1 MNLFLNILIGR
12 RSRQGSAF
20 EALRQP
26 LSGCLLGQKIVANG
40 LRQFGRSLTDQFVGL
55 VEIADLVKRI
65 GELLELVRRGLPV
78 GSFGDLGG
86 VGSQHGGCRFDCLL
100 VGSALLSLSVLRIS
114 DQTQNQRRWRKYGC
128 NANWPFQESER
139 DRLACI

>member
-1 MNLFLNILIGR
+1 MERRDCDAVVLFGASGDLCYRKIYP
-12 RSRQGSAF
+12 
-20 EALRQP
+20 ALYQ
-26 LSGCLLGQKIVANG
+26 
-40 LRQFGRSLTDQFVGL
+40 
-55 VEIADLVKRI
+55 
-65 GELLELVRRGLPV
+65 LVRRGLPV
-78 GSFGDLGG
+78 GSFGNLGG